1 MAKYQKVV
9 KKWRIMEQRISNFT
23 QVPNV
28 LLERLAKSTLS
39 AQELRVCLVVLRKT
53 FGWGKLE
60 DAISYSQFSLAT
72 GISRRSVARVIVNL
86 VSSGTLV
93 LSTTPGKT
101 NIYSF
106 VAASELQSTT
116 TSAVEGTKLV
126 SPTSPTKETPQ
137 NIDESLLS
145 ITDEVVSSLAT
156 KHGIAETDVRKKL
169 EDLRVYCKS
178 SGKRYRDY
186 PSALEVFILRGIE
199 EKKIIPIG
207 EAEQEYEQMMK
218 GERV

>member
-1 MAKYQKVV
+1 
-9 KKWRIMEQRISNFT
+9 MEQRTSNFT

-53 FGWGKLE
+53 FGWGKLK
-60 DAISYSQFSLAT
+60 DAISYSQFVLAT
-72 GISRRSVARVIVNL
+72 GISRRSVARVIANL

-93 LSTTPGKT
+93 SSTTLGKT
-101 NIYSF
+101 TTYSF
-106 VAASELQSTT
+106 TDTSDLHSTT
-116 TSAVEGTKLV
+116 TSAVDGIELV
-126 SPTSPTKETPQ
+126 PATSPTIETPQ
-137 NIDESLLS
+137 KIEEGLLS
-145 ITDEVVSSLAT
+145 ITDEVVSFLAT

-207 EAEQEYEQMMK
+207 EAEQEYERMMK
-218 GERV
+218 EEVE